1 LPAHGVETDRDL
13 ADLVAGRD
21 VDLVGEVA
29 AGEALGAALDLAHA
43 PEMLARH
50 EQAEQRHQQRD
61 DQGAQND
68 APGHGVQGVV
78 DLGER
83 QRGADHRGHLVSAV
97 EDRDGHVEH
106 ADLEGLAEPFR
117 VAGGTVQGGLHLGT
131 RRRVVVLHS
140 RRVGF
145 GIGQHVAFDADA
157 AVRPR
162 DHREPGV
169 GGGPEGLDQRLEL
182 DGAVEQRRD
191 LAADQLGA
199 RLQVVDGLLVVEV
212 RSGATASQPTTPA
225 HSTTAS
231 R

>member
-1 LPAHGVETDRDL
+1 MLRDTNKPSS
-13 ADLVAGRD
+13 ATSSATI
-21 VDLVGEVA
+21 
-29 AGEALGAALDLAHA
+29 
-43 PEMLARH
+43 
-50 EQAEQRHQQRD
+50 
-61 DQGAQND
+61 QGAQND

-199 RLQVVDGLLVVEV
+199 RLQVVDGLLVVGQK
-212 RSGATASQPTTPA
+212 RCRRP
-225 HSTTAS
+225 AS
-231 R
+231 RRPRAQHDGQQVGDESFQNRRVRCMTHSSLSR